1 MIELEGASSRAR
13 AVQDCGRSA
22 PSTSALLLSQVFQ
35 GDGDGDD
42 NHTVMVMAMLMIIS
56 QSMNKQLPSF

>member
-1 MIELEGASSRAR
+1 MIELEGANRAR

-22 PSTSALLLSQVFQ
+22 PSTSAILLSQVFQ

-42 NHTVMVMAMLMIIS
+42 NPHDGDDNLT
-56 QSMNKQLPSF
+56 QSLNKLLPSF